1 MKDHETVDD
10 DLPEEI
16 GNSVTAHMNE
26 AGELII
32 TQHDVDDN
40 NERALI
46 FTPSLLHMIQSAD
59 ETADPMTGNE
69 GQDEGNR
76 WSLEVVI
83 DS

>member
-1 MKDHETVDD
+1 MKDHETVD

-32 TQHDVDDN
+32 TQHDVDDDN

-59 ETADPMTGNE
+59 ETADQMA